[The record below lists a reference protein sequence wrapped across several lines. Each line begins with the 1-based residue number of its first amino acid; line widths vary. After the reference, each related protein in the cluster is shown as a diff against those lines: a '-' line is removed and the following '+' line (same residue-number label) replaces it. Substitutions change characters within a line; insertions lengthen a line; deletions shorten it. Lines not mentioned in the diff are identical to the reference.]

1 MLSFMSKIRKNNASR
16 KPASKA
22 GLFAPQKT
30 KIAPQIHKNSPEMRQ
45 LTQKWYNK
53 LADKG
58 FKDIEGYTAIGL
70 REGPINGASLRNFA
84 DNFSPE
90 TRHYY
95 AQLRCYLTFK
105 EVILDVYGAPI
116 GPTKRLAIELYSEGV
131 PYRAILKQLKGR
143 QGPALNLFS
152 LSKLI
157 NYFVGIARHWNK
169 VNHNGLDYISDIG
182 P

>member
-1 MLSFMSKIRKNNASR
+1 MTISR
-16 KPASKA
+16 KFHA
-22 GLFAPQKT
+22 KT
-30 KIAPQIHKNSPEMRQ
+30 KRASSRALKSTKKPQIAPKITLYSPEFNQ
-45 LTQKWYNK
+45 LQREWYK
-53 LADKG
+53 KAADKG
-58 FKDIEGYTAIGL
+58 LKDIEQ
-70 REGPINGASLRNFA
+70 PITSAAARTLALNGASLRNFA

-95 AQLRCYLTFK
+95 AQLRCYLTFNA
-105 EVILDVYGAPI
+105 EILDVYGAPI
-116 GPTKRLAIELYSEGV
+116 GPTKRLAIEMYSEGV
-131 PYRAILKQLKGR
+131 PYRAILKALKGR

-169 VNHNGLDYISDIG
+169 VNFNGLDYISDIG